1 MYNNYKQ
8 NNLKRGK
15 DMSFIE
21 VKCKNCGA
29 TLSINNDKLVCRFC
43 GTKYI
48 YNNQLNTDF
57 QIRAGV
63 LEKYIGANVNAI
75 IPKSATHIGQGAFK
89 DCIGLKNIYLHDQII
104 SIGDNAFEN
113 CKNLTTIIIPK
124 SVSIIGKNVFLN
136 CDNLSKITTQKN
148 YNINTF
154 MGSKYFKEIQK
165 KNNRCQY
172 CGGEFMGLF
181 KKACQKCGKWK
192 DY

>member
-1 MYNNYKQ
+1 
-8 NNLKRGK
+8 
-15 DMSFIE
+15 MSFIE
-21 VKCKNCGA
+21 IKCKNCGA
-29 TLSINNDKLVCRFC
+29 TLPTDNDKLVCKFC

-48 YNNQLNTDF
+48 RNNQSNIDF

-63 LEKYIGANVNAI
+63 LEKYTGANVNVV
-75 IPKSATHIGQGAFK
+75 IPKSIIYIGQRAFK
-89 DCIGLKNIYLHDQII
+89 NCIGLKTIYLHDQLI
-104 SIGDNAFEN
+104 SIDDNAFEN
-113 CKNLTTIIIPK
+113 CKSLTTITIPK
-124 SVSIIGKNVFLN
+124 SVHTIGKNVFLN
-136 CDNLSKITTQKN
+136 CENLSKIITYKN